1 MGRTARC
8 DCGQLA
14 VSCAGEPASVSL
26 CHCLACQRRTGSTY
40 GIAAFFARDRVNISG
55 QGRRYTRS
63 SDSGFEVTFHFCGD
77 CGSRV
82 YWEPQ
87 RKPEMIAVAVGA
99 FADPGIST
107 ALQIRLRGTSPS
119 LGRNLDVTASSEA
132 SPPP

>member
-14 VSCAGEPASVSL
+14 VSCDGEPASVSL
-26 CHCLACQRRTGSTY
+26 CHCLACQMRTLSTY

-77 CGSRV
+77 CGSTV

-87 RKPEMIAVAVGA
+87 RKPQMVAVAVGA
-99 FADPGIST
+99 FADPGFPPPSKFVYEEHLHPWAAIST
-107 ALQIRLRGTSPS
+107 
-119 LGRNLDVTASSEA
+119 
-132 SPPP
+132 